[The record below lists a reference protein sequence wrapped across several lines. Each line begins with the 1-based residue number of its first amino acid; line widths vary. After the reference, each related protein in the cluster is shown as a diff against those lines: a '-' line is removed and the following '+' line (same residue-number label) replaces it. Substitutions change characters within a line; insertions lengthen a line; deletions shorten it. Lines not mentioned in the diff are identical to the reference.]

1 MPLFLPMDR
10 LDLEKPTP
18 WKVISMMK
26 QELMK
31 ELENPLFRKK
41 IIMESLSELLE
52 KFLTKLR
59 KVKVIR

>member
-1 MPLFLPMDR
+1 MLLFLHMDR
-10 LDLEKPTP
+10 QDLEKPTP

-31 ELENPLFRKK
+31 ELENPLFKKK
-41 IIMESLSELLE
+41 IIMESLSELFE
-52 KFLTKLR
+52 KFLTKLS